1 MDAEKELVDEMLST
15 KGSSNLLYIYDSP
28 EELIADVNMQ
38 MRFWDEFQKDIEEE
52 YKEEYQA
59 DQYQA
64 AYHGV
69 EQMKKYLSANPGI
82 SHVFIKTSRMDAG
95 NQAAEEITEL
105 CRELGMKCDRMA
117 PKLMTFCEDLAMENA
132 VAEVMEQTPMN
143 DLQSLQEL
151 DMAAGMEM

>member
-1 MDAEKELVDEMLST
+1 MDAEKELVDGMLSI

-38 MRFWDEFQKDIEEE
+38 MRFWDEFQKDIEKE

-95 NQAAEEITEL
+95 NQAAEEIKEL

-143 DLQSLQEL
+143 DLQSLEEL